1 MSRYL
6 LSIAVTALLAAA
18 PAAAVIVTSAAGA
31 PDPGIAAGETLLV
44 SFDTANVAGVTDIRS
59 GNVITAAGSIGS
71 VRAAPAGT
79 LSGGIYRSIGTGGAS
94 LFDFS
99 AWTAGRGLGSVS
111 FYWGSI
117 DTYNF
122 VDILDGAGAVL
133 STIGGGALPLA
144 NGNQQ
149 LAASNRRVFFTFA
162 PAENAMA
169 LRLRSTGNAFEFD
182 SIAAQAI
189 PGAVPEPATWAM
201 LIAGFGMVGFAL
213 RRRKVATVAA

>member
-1 MSRYL
+1 MLRYFL
-6 LSIAVTALLAAA
+6 PIVVTALVATA
-18 PAAAVIVTSAAGA
+18 PAAAVIVTSTAGA

-44 SFDTANVAGVTDIRS
+44 SFDTANVAGVTDTRS
-59 GNVITAAGSIGS
+59 GNVITTAGSVGG

-79 LSGGIYRSIGTGGAS
+79 LSGGVYRSIGTGGAS

-99 AWTAGRGLGSVS
+99 AWTAGRGLASVS

-117 DTYNF
+117 DAYNF
-122 VDILDGAGAVL
+122 VDILDGAGAVV

-149 LAASNRRVFFTFA
+149 LATSNRRVFFTFA
-162 PAENAMA
+162 PTENAMA

-213 RRRKVATVAA
+213 RRKRTGAVSA